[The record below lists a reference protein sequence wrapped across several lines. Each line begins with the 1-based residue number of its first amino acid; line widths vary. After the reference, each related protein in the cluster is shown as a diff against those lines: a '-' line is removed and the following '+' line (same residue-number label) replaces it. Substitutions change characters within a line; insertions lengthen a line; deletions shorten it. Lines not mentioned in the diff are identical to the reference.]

1 MAVEGYSGGDGAAEF
16 GVVVSSDVCLCLC
29 CDLAGVASE
38 MLRSWGVMK
47 IYFEI
52 KSLSHHLSC
61 LVRKSV
67 KVICSTNALKSQ
79 PCRLR
84 WNFGQTWKAAESF
97 GRDPGAH
104 DFTSRV
110 IMRSVNTALNFEYTI
125 YDRAMNNG

>member
-1 MAVEGYSGGDGAAEF
+1 
-16 GVVVSSDVCLCLC
+16 
-29 CDLAGVASE
+29 
-38 MLRSWGVMK
+38 MK
-47 IYFEI
+47 IYFEL

-67 KVICSTNALKSQ
+67 KSYVPPMHLKSQ
-79 PCRLR
+79 PCGLR

-110 IMRSVNTALNFEYTI
+110 IMKSVKAATNFEYAI
-125 YDRAMNNG
+125 YNKVMNNGGCSLDITAEGGPSRLRSKYTVS